1 MNLLPSITLS
11 MINLFSRFD
20 ETRGSVGEDTS
31 QFLVKN
37 LVEKKKKNSVVK
49 GESRNIYVDRG
60 DR

>member
-1 MNLLPSITLS
+1 